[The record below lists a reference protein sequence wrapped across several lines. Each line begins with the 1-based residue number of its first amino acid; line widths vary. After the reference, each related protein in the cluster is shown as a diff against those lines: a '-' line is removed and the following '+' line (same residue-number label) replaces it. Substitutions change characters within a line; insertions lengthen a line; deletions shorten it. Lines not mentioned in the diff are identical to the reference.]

1 MKRTTTLLTL
11 LLIFAAA
18 MPLSAQRFL
27 PPSSTFTGKKISYIT
42 LTDGTKIEGYIRSI
56 DRKKGL
62 IESVKLKDESG
73 KKYEFEAGKIAF
85 MYLPPSGFDKF
96 SRDYDFMHDV
106 TKWEKSDLD
115 HKVIMDGYVYFEQAS
130 VQVRKKTLTLLV
142 QLLNPSSC
150 SKIRVYHD
158 PYASETM
165 AVGVAG
171 FTVAG
176 GDAKS
181 YYVSV
186 RGETANLLQ
195 KRDYDEAFGNM
206 YGDCPAFVEA
216 EKEKIKWLHLER
228 HVFEYHQACP

>member
-1 MKRTTTLLTL
+1 MKTATWLS
-11 LLIFAAA
+11 LLIACMATLPVA
-18 MPLSAQRFL
+18 AQRFL
-27 PPSSTFTGKKISYIT
+27 PPSFTFTGKKISYIT

-56 DRKKGL
+56 VRKKGL

-73 KKYEFEAGKIAF
+73 KKHEFEASKIAF

-96 SRDYDFMHDV
+96 SRDYDFMYDI
-106 TKWEKSDLD
+106 TKWEQSDLD
-115 HKVIMDGYVYFEQAS
+115 HKVIMDGYVYFEQAQ

-158 PYASETM
+158 PYAKETM
-165 AVGVAG
+165 SVGVAG
-171 FTVAG
+171 FIVAG

-186 RGETANLLQ
+186 RGETAGLLE
-195 KRDYDEAFGNM
+195 KRDYDEAFGKL
-206 YGDCPAFVEA
+206 YGDCPAFTEA

-228 HVFEYHQACP
+228 HIFAYHQACP